1 MGFWSRPKSIRLV
14 AVSVYLLLAFL
25 PLLTWFFFSSQ
36 NIPDFMFDFTMYSLI
51 YLVTLVWEP
60 FFLVYIFSPVLLPIF
75 YIAVASGL
83 ERKSRIAWTLA
94 LISNLLTIS
103 ANIVWIRVTNGRDP
117 RSYGME
123 AGLVF
128 NIVALIML
136 VLYWFTIIRED
147 ASK

>member
-1 MGFWSRPKSIRLV
+1 MGYWSKFKPIGAV

-25 PLLTWFFFSSQ
+25 PLVMWFFSPQ
-36 NIPDFMFDFTMYSLI
+36 HVTDIMFGFTLYSLI
-51 YLVTLVWEP
+51 TLMIYVWEP
-60 FFLVYIFSPVLLPIF
+60 FFLVYIFSLVLLPVF
-75 YIAVASGL
+75 YVAVASGL

-103 ANIVWIRVTNGRDP
+103 ANIIWIRVTNGTDP